1 MPQTWALVPVKAFAM
16 AKTRLDPVLSR
27 AECAALAEHM
37 TRDVLRALT
46 ATPGLTGT
54 AVLSSEP
61 GLARLAETTGCHVLT
76 QDPAQDLCTALG
88 EAARRLEAGGAR
100 TLLIVPAD
108 LPTLSAADIQ
118 GLLDAHA
125 AGVTLCPA
133 VRDGGTNALLLT
145 PPTAIPP
152 LFGPDSAQRHA
163 SAADER
169 QVPVVRRE
177 LAAFARDIDTPPD
190 LEWLLTQRV
199 ASATLAWLRVQ
210 RIDERLRQRSPAIA
224 S

>member
-16 AKTRLDPVLSR
+16 AKTRLEPVLSR

-37 TRDVLRALT
+37 ARDVLRALT

-61 GLARLAETTGCHVLT
+61 GLAALAETTGCRVYT
-76 QDPAQDLCTALG
+76 QAPTQDLCTALG
-88 EAARRLEAGGAR
+88 ETARQLAASGAR

-108 LPTLSAADIQ
+108 LPTLSAADVQ
-118 GLLDAHA
+118 SLLDAHE

-133 VRDGGTNALLLT
+133 SRDGGTNALLLT

-152 LFGPDSAQRHA
+152 LFGPDSARRHA
-163 SAADER
+163 DAARER
-169 QVPVVRRE
+169 ELPVARRE
-177 LAAFARDIDTPPD
+177 LPAFARDIDAPPD
-190 LEWLLTQRV
+190 LEWLLAQRV

-210 RIDERLRQRSPAIA
+210 RIDERLRGRAQAIA